1 MSESD
6 GCEMSRG
13 FPDQALDTNKF
24 IIEYI
29 MLRLLFLHT
38 EWKKGAKDTPK

>member
-6 GCEMSRG
+6 GCEMPRG
-13 FPDQALDTNKF
+13 FADQALDTDKC

-38 EWKKGAKDTPK
+38 EWKKGAKDTAK